1 MQDFDFQKF
10 LARTRLKQR
19 EVAAKTGVSLG
30 LVGMWASGRSKPSY
44 DTIVKLIRC
53 GMTCEELFGSEI
65 SKLLF
70 ENSKKTEIPMNK
82 EAFIA
87 GVREAMAAIAKSG

>member
-30 LVGMWASGRSKPSY
+30 LVGMWASGKSKPSY

-53 GMTCEELFGSEI
+53 GMTSEELFGPEI

-70 ENSKKTEIPMNK
+70 ENSKKTEIPMSK